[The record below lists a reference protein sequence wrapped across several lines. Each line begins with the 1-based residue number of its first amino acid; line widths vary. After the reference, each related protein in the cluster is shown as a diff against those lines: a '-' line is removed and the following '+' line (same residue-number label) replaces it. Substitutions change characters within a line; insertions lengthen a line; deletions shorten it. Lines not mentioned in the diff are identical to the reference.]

1 MALANFPCFL
11 AGAFSFFLRRA
22 VSWPSS
28 IFCRPFKLLEEWLK
42 GAHRQGYKWIQYDT
56 VYMHCM
62 QVTRSNDRCITKT
75 TRQCVPDKHGV
86 SVILWVQASF
96 CLHHPRTPNQE
107 ELSEL
112 LPSQWGAVHLFD
124 LCLWFGL
131 IDTAHALAMRGVPG
145 CILEDHHDLGPFS
158 RDVSWDRSGPCSC
171 RGWNTCRYCSWAFP
185 LEKGIWMDDW
195 DADLP
200 PPFDWDDEHERPV
213 GAIPAAQKAAATP
226 LTRAMLDI
234 CTRDMKL
241 PFSGSPKAMARLLDI
256 AILTGNQK
264 AAANLSDNCQFRPLR
279 RWATDWVNADDW
291 EALWAAVWAGAD
303 FQGLVVKQLYEAGF
317 AEETPFLQALFLD
330 SLESKLEIWK
340 EMIDRHLL
348 PVCRELWRPS
358 SDNRLGDLFWE
369 ERHGQGVFGKLSI
382 DKIQACK
389 NAGLD
394 LLQFCNCRVTWRNVV
409 TNSIDRSRRCVGAT
423 LLDMA
428 ILGGQVDCVEACVDG
443 GVELQSD
450 GATLAWHK
458 GVMRGETPIEG
469 VVPSEAQTAATA
481 AGRAWLKRCW
491 KSESSQKGIVLYQ
504 MVEKM
509 FKGRSFPMALVQEIL
524 TFAMPVPTII
534 DQLDLWAHVNDW
546 MTTIRGRPSPC
557 GGLDGSGR
565 ELSFSVDWFVVDISA
580 HILPS
585 ALKQCLFV
593 RRQRHQNRIV
603 FVPVVP
609 GDITSCWTQ
618 DCFLPQW
625 ARHGVNAVY
634 HEELFCCTSQI
645 TCVLCGLRF
654 SWTTSTEI
662 ERIIL

>member
-1 MALANFPCFL
+1 MFLGIGLDLVAAEVGTRVATAHGPFHWRKGFGWTIGTRIFLLPLIGMMNMNALLVPFQQHKRQQPLPSPGPCWTFAPVTWSSPS
-11 AGAFSFFLRRA
+11 AGPQRQ
-22 VSWPSS
+22 W
-28 IFCRPFKLLEEWLK
+28 
-42 GAHRQGYKWIQYDT
+42 QGYLT
-56 VYMHCM
+56 
-62 QVTRSNDRCITKT
+62 
-75 TRQCVPDKHGV
+75 
-86 SVILWVQASF
+86 
-96 CLHHPRTPNQE
+96 
-107 ELSEL
+107 
-112 LPSQWGAVHLFD
+112 LPSWQATRKPLPT
-124 LCLWFGL
+124 CLT
-131 IDTAHALAMRGVPG
+131 IA
-145 CILEDHHDLGPFS
+145 S
-158 RDVSWDRSGPCSC
+158 SGPCGDGQ
-171 RGWNTCRYCSWAFP
+171 R
-185 LEKGIWMDDW
+185 I
-195 DADLP
+195 
-200 PPFDWDDEHERPV
+200 
-213 GAIPAAQKAAATP
+213 
-226 LTRAMLDI
+226 
-234 CTRDMKL
+234 
-241 PFSGSPKAMARLLDI
+241 GSMRMI
-256 AILTGNQK
+256 G
-264 AAANLSDNCQFRPLR
+264 R
-279 RWATDWVNADDW
+279 
-291 EALWAAVWAGAD
+291 AGAD